1 MAGPGL
7 GSGSLILQVVDECVK
22 YYKYFSEASK
32 MPEKHR
38 YLQIRLQLEQ
48 QRFLVFAEEAGLL
61 STETGSETLSINST
75 LLQET
80 LSEIKMLFEKFQQAN
95 GKYVDI
101 ILSDGPGIKL
111 SPQPSMMDLLCA
123 TQAPIAKI
131 DISVAPT
138 AKTSLRSNSIFR
150 KIIWKARK
158 LRTIMVEPKRLV
170 WVAFDQK
177 AFTSLIANLE
187 VLNSA
192 LISLLHS
199 SRSRRI
205 NQAIQTSY
213 QEIIQMKTDLQ
224 GLEATIQAITYNTN
238 QEEEDIRSVVT
249 PRRSFTSQSI
259 TIETRSNAQRIKYMK
274 ELADVKFHRLDIGR
288 SDESTSTPSHRDEA
302 FEYLNITNSFP
313 QECIPRTR
321 EIIHMNGEFLW
332 LEPIDY
338 SLENLDKAINDV
350 SCVSHRA
357 SLLAK
362 LLSIAL
368 PEDFRTPPCRGFIDL
383 RNASPNTP
391 PQPILRLVLKVP
403 IRHDPLEVHIF
414 SLREILSSQPMPS
427 LSLRISLCCQLAE
440 CLSNFHAVDW
450 LHKGLRS
457 QNILFFGPDVGCVDL
472 QKPYLTGL
480 ELSRPDGRP
489 ELTDVAKPNPE
500 ADLYRHPLVQGG
512 ENADAYR
519 KSFDLY
525 SLGVVLLEVACWS
538 PIESIVGYK
547 VVSGLTGDEL
557 RSIKDKILVDKSQ
570 APLDSEVPAKSRCL
584 EVVSAHAGDV
594 FRDIVEILLCANEIE
609 SPAYPGEKA
618 ALRNRRLR
626 EAFAEGVV
634 ERLQKMREA
643 L

>member
-1 MAGPGL
+1 MAAALAMAGTGL
-7 GSGSLILQVVDECVK
+7 GSGSLVLQVVDECVK

-61 STETGSETLSINST
+61 STEAGPDILSINST

-80 LSEIKMLFEKFQQAN
+80 LSEIKSLFEMFQQAN

-101 ILSDGPGIKL
+101 VLSDGLEKRL

-123 TQAPIAKI
+123 TQGPIAKI

-138 AKTSLRSNSIFR
+138 AKTSLRSNSIFS

-158 LRTIMVEPKRLV
+158 LRTIIVEPKRLV

-224 GLEATIQAITYNTN
+224 GLKATIQAITYNIN
-238 QEEEDIRSVVT
+238 QEEENVQSV
-249 PRRSFTSQSI
+249 
-259 TIETRSNAQRIKYMK
+259 
-274 ELADVKFHRLDIGR
+274 
-288 SDESTSTPSHRDEA
+288 
-302 FEYLNITNSFP
+302 
-313 QECIPRTR
+313 
-321 EIIHMNGEFLW
+321 
-332 LEPIDY
+332 
-338 SLENLDKAINDV
+338 
-350 SCVSHRA
+350 
-357 SLLAK
+357 
-362 LLSIAL
+362 
-368 PEDFRTPPCRGFIDL
+368 
-383 RNASPNTP
+383 
-391 PQPILRLVLKVP
+391 
-403 IRHDPLEVHIF
+403 
-414 SLREILSSQPMPS
+414 PMPS
-427 LSLRISLCCQLAE
+427 LSLRISLCFQLAE

-457 QNILFFGPDVGCVDL
+457 QNILFFSPDVGSVDL

-489 ELTDVAKPNPE
+489 ELTDVAKPNPDT
-500 ADLYRHPLVQGG
+500 DLYRHPLVQGG

-525 SLGVVLLEVACWS
+525 SLGIILLEVGCWS

-547 VVSGLTGDEL
+547 AVSSLTGDEL
-557 RSIKDKILVDKSQ
+557 RSVKDKILVDKNQ
-570 APLDSEVPAKSRCL
+570 ALLDSEFPTKSTCL
-584 EVVSAHAGDV
+584 EVVSAHAGNT
-594 FRDIVEILLCANEIE
+594 FRDILEILLCANEIE